1 MKKIEAVVFD
11 FGGVLIDWNPRYLY
25 DKVFKTPQ
33 ETEYFLQNICTSE
46 WNWLMDKGKPFEL
59 SVKELQSQHPE
70 YSEQIEMF
78 DKRWEE
84 MIGKV
89 NEDTVS
95 ILKEVSAK
103 LPVYGLTNWSGEKF
117 KIVRPKYDFM
127 NIFDGIVVSGIEKQ
141 AKPEEPL
148 FHILLQRYGLKAES
162 TFFTDDSELNIATAT
177 RLGFRTHRFVS
188 ARALRLELEK
198 NGVL

>member
-1 MKKIEAVVFD
+1 
-11 FGGVLIDWNPRYLY
+11 
-25 DKVFKTPQ
+25 
-33 ETEYFLQNICTSE
+33 
-46 WNWLMDKGKPFEL
+46 
-59 SVKELQSQHPE
+59 
-70 YSEQIEMF
+70 MF

-103 LPVYGLTNWSGEKF
+103 LPVYGLTNWSAEKF

-141 AKPEEPL
+141 AKPEEPI
-148 FHILLQRYGLKAES
+148 FRILLQRYGLKAES

-188 ARALRLELEK
+188 ARALRSELEK